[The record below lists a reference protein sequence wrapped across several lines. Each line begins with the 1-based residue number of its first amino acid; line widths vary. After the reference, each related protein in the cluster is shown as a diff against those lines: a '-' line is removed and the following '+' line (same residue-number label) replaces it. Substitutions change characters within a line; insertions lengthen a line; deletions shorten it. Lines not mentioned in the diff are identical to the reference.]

1 MTRQRF
7 DAHHL
12 AHDRVSWEARPE
24 SLAIRE
30 NDSMIAHGMG
40 RKAHELL
47 HYMTAAVPVP
57 GIHALQYVA
66 NRLPSGLDV
75 ISGID
80 TYSSLL
86 EQAGNHP
93 KAKYVEKELGQ
104 LSIQAMQA
112 QKPYLQE
119 FETIEKRR
127 III

>member
-1 MTRQRF
+1 MIER
-7 DAHHL
+7 DAHHTC
-12 AHDRVSWEARPE
+12 HDRVSWEARPE

-57 GIHALQYVA
+57 NIHTLQYVA

-80 TYSSLL
+80 SYSSLV
-86 EQAGNHP
+86 EQAGKHP
-93 KAKYVEKELGQ
+93 KAKYIEKELGE
-104 LSIQAMQA
+104 LSIQAMRA
-112 QKPYLQE
+112 QLPYLQE
-119 FETIEKRR
+119 FELTNKRR
-127 III
+127 IFA